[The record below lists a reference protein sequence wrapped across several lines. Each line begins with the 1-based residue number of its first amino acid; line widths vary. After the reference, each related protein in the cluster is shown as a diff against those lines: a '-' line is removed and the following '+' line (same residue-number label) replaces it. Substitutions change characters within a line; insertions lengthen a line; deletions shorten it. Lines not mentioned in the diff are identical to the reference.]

1 MTGPSYTPTIE
12 QVAEALGD
20 PGIRLSHEVLGGV
33 PSVTLRAGDNALVQF
48 VRHDA
53 IRYIVAAQCEASAL
67 RTAWGAIGVGDA
79 ERAGLRRAAGSAPPA
94 DFVPTIE
101 QVAEALGE
109 PLAHVAPW
117 CWRRAGTV
125 PVWLWRLRTE
135 RGPVVGGEAYR
146 ATDYYVTGPTR
157 ADALRA
163 AWAYIASRQEPTP

>member
-1 MTGPSYTPTIE
+1 MTTLAACRVGTTY
-12 QVAEALGD
+12 AL
-20 PGIRLSHEVLGGV
+20 
-33 PSVTLRAGDNALVQF
+33 
-48 VRHDA
+48 
-53 IRYIVAAQCEASAL
+53 AADR
-67 RTAWGAIGVGDA
+67 RT
-79 ERAGLRRAAGSAPPA
+79 LRRAAGSAPPA

-163 AWAYIASRQEPTP
+163 AWADLSARPELEWDTTVPGEVNGEKVTRYVTKSVKPGSKDYPHAVRDTLQREFHYDIRVP